1 MMGEAQ
7 GGRIARELG
16 ILFRAVQRG
25 VKGQAVDGA
34 AAIAYFSFL
43 SVFPLLLG
51 VIAAVGYFLDS
62 PEAQARLAEIVS
74 NTLPGSADFVRQNL
88 EAVIGARGALG
99 TAGVLGLLLSGSA
112 AFGAITRAVNRS
124 LGVPPSRPYLLAKVR
139 YFLMALGL
147 AVLVLLSL
155 AVSAVFGV
163 MTSLDPSV
171 LEGLGIPP
179 ELLSGLTS
187 TLTSLVLGCLI
198 FGLIYKTTPYVET
211 RWRQIAPGTIL
222 AAVAFELGKNGFLIY
237 LGRLANFEAVYG
249 PLSSIVVLLV
259 WFFLSALILIFGAEY
274 NLVRW
279 QSLAGSPDPLDAEE
293 PAG

>member
-99 TAGVLGLLLSGSA
+99 TAGVLGLLLSGS
-112 AFGAITRAVNRS
+112 AVNRS